1 MRRILQP
8 VLAFSCVLGVTAPLA
23 GESLWTSET
32 VMDQSLYSSPT
43 ASRPGDLI
51 TIEVRENT
59 SVTDTQQTTTERE
72 NDASFSGTLSDSQA
86 TDTPLPGLGI
96 SSSKEFEGTG
106 QYTHTGRV
114 TTTFTG
120 RVIDVLDN
128 GNMVI
133 EARRAIRL
141 NKEVKDIRLT
151 GVIRREDISPDNRVS
166 SENIHNFEVQIV
178 GEGPLSRSQQQ
189 GLLGQLLDI
198 IWPF

>member
-1 MRRILQP
+1 MRGFMQLM
-8 VLAFSCVLGVTAPLA
+8 AMSACLGGITAPVA
-23 GESLWTSET
+23 AESLWSSET
-32 VMDQSLYSSPT
+32 VMDRSLYSSPT
-43 ASRPGDLI
+43 ASRRGDLI

-59 SVTDTQQTTTERE
+59 SVTDTQQTTTERQ
-72 NDASFSGTLSDSQA
+72 NDASFRGTLSDSQA
-86 TDTPLPGLGI
+86 TDTVLPGLGI
-96 SSSKEFEGTG
+96 SSDKEFEGTG

-151 GVIRREDISPDNRVS
+151 GVIRREDVSPDNRVS

-189 GLLGQLLDI
+189 GLIGQLLDI